1 MDNKVISDNN
11 HMKKTVS
18 CPICERLGEALL
30 VDFDEDEHFPDAFRE
45 LEMVQWFDESHD
57 LRRCPLC
64 GTYYDFRFVT
74 DNDIF
79 QPTHTGE
86 YRRIPS
92 DEAERMV
99 QEEKA
104 RLEKE
109 KKEYR
114 KKVKRYHGKVI
125 RTLQEIERQ
134 IVEYLT
140 DRPYEHVYAAEISK
154 DLGLDIA
161 VVEKALASLKQKE
174 VVTEWRLSGLP
185 VKYYICLWRS
195 PKK

>member
-1 MDNKVISDNN
+1 
-11 HMKKTVS
+11 MKETVS
-18 CPICERLGEALL
+18 CPICESLGEALF
-30 VDFDEDEHFPDAFRE
+30 VDFDEGEHFPDAFRE
-45 LEMVQWFDESHD
+45 LEMVQWFDELHD

-99 QEEKA
+99 REERA
-104 RLEKE
+104 RLEE
-109 KKEYR
+109 KKRRYR
-114 KKVKRYHGKVI
+114 KQVRKLHGKVI
-125 RTLQEIERQ
+125 RSLPEVEKR

-140 DRPYEHVYAAEISK
+140 DRLYDETSDTQISK
-154 DLGLDIA
+154 DLGIDMA
-161 VVEKALASLKQKE
+161 VVEKALASLKQKG
-174 VVTEWRLSGLP
+174 VVEEFRYGKLY
-185 VKYYICLWRS
+185 VRYHVRRV
-195 PKK
+195 